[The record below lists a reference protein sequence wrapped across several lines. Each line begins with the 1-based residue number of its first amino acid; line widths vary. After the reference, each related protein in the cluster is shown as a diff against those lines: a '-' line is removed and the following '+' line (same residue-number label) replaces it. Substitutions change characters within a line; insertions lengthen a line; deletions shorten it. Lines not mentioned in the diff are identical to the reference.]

1 MLLLIFVKSNLTLYD
16 LSAPRSLLV
25 LRSFMNLRYRQA
37 ADRGWPPAH
46 AALERLQ
53 DRQKNGPSDQGKAGE
68 EGAVLLSNAFITSS
82 VLPTSAALAKAR
94 SVEVTADNPLE
105 DLDEPRRDAPLEEAL
120 AWYRTAAEL
129 GDVHA
134 QAQLGAC
141 LRHRHRIFSP
151 TDRSSDNSSSSWNWS
166 SSGGGLTSTRGNG
179 VVLVEALRDVAGAM
193 EAAHWLEAASAS
205 GHAGAAATLAVLYLE
220 GRLPKVKF
228 ADARRRILYLLH
240 VIIVLFI

>member
-1 MLLLIFVKSNLTLYD
+1 MTSSILPASTA
-16 LSAPRSLLV
+16 STTARSL
-25 LRSFMNLRYRQA
+25 
-37 ADRGWPPAH
+37 
-46 AALERLQ
+46 
-53 DRQKNGPSDQGKAGE
+53 
-68 EGAVLLSNAFITSS
+68 
-82 VLPTSAALAKAR
+82 
-94 SVEVTADNPLE
+94 EVTADSPLGAV
-105 DLDEPRRDAPLEEAL
+105 DEPRRNAPLEEAL

-141 LRHRHRIFSP
+141 LRHRHWTTSP
-151 TDRSSDNSSSSWNWS
+151 TGSSGGSSSSSCWNWSSS

-179 VVLVEALRDVAGAM
+179 VVLFEALRDVAGAM

-228 ADARRRILYLLH
+228 ADATLAVY
-240 VIIVLFI
+240 VYYM